1 MFRKL
6 KSVVVYLKIIV
17 SFVLTRP
24 FENDLQYIAQD
35 IFFPS
40 FTTLHVEHFFSG
52 MRTPSRPT
60 SDMRDYESRRPSCI
74 VESVQKV
81 YHSSLP
87 MYTGPQSHH
96 TERTINKREPEWL
109 YDRAKLREKHFRP
122 KDGVKKKD
130 DLREE
135 VRELRLFAKEFRQG
149 VQQQRV
155 SDKTKEK
162 AGTLPLALSMM
173 RRVRK

>member
-6 KSVVVYLKIIV
+6 KSFVVFLKIIV

-40 FTTLHVEHFFSG
+40 FTKLHVEHFFAG

-60 SDMRDYESRRPSCI
+60 SDMPRDYESRRPSCI

-81 YHSSLP
+81 YHSSLS

-96 TERTINKREPEWL
+96 TERTLINKREPEWL

-135 VRELRLFAKEFRQG
+135 ARKLRLFAREFRQG
-149 VQQQRV
+149 VQQKRV
-155 SDKTKEK
+155 SDKTKKK

-173 RRVRK
+173 RRV